1 VSTEILEKIF
11 NSPYRVKII
20 RLFFLNPQE
29 LFAVND
35 IAVRTKTPRNT
46 TRKELLMLKKISF
59 IKRVARGK
67 KEGLQLN
74 PSFLLSRPLKNLVLN
89 SAPFSNKEIIK
100 RFKMVGRLK
109 LMIIS
114 GIFLQNEENSRV
126 DLFIVAD
133 QVKKSLLKKAL
144 KNIEAKI
151 GKELEYSVMSS
162 QEFQY
167 RLGMYDKFMRD
178 IFDSPHEKVINKLN
192 I

>member
-1 VSTEILEKIF
+1 MSTEILEKIF